1 MIVEVCDSKYN
12 EVESFISRLYSES
25 IDKGAMAYRNYELLK
40 ESLPEVTK
48 DIDERF
54 MQNPNYD
61 FILENLQ
68 THNVGK
74 LKAVLLKN
82 YSDMISEVISEDEN
96 DKKPVFIFLND
107 GCDATDLATKNDK
120 FKNILE
126 FYNYFVTQIRGNN
139 IIIAEPRYSE
149 RADQY
154 IYGDC
159 HGIVYHITYQDV
171 ADEIMKTGLRCKTG
185 SKRKG
190 FYRDF
195 PKRIYVVA
203 VDPSS
208 IDRPMQEVLE
218 DLAYAVTGDRT
229 GMAALKINLSK
240 RHIPFYKDTAMQ
252 DEISYFT
259 YNSIPPEC
267 IEKVIPL

>member
-149 RADQY
+149 RVDQY

-185 SKRKG
+185 SERKG
-190 FYRDF
+190 FYREF

-203 VDPSS
+203 IEPWS
-208 IDRPMQEVLE
+208 ISYSMQEMLKS
-218 DLAYAVTGDRT
+218 LAYEVTGDRT

-259 YNSIPPEC
+259 YNNIPPEC
-267 IEKVIPL
+267 IEKVITL